1 MVNIYLPSLL
11 YHISFFSDEGVIRAI
26 APFLGPTLT
35 PSTLNSFSILVP
47 KMTLL
52 DTPYDWNYTV
62 EPQRGMHGRTF
73 SYPRG
78 RLLGGSSSA
87 SEYLGIQH
95 SILLLSHK
103 IFADYIVHQYGSDE
117 DWDRYAKVTG
127 DPGWAWK
134 NVKKYIKKVLVLFS
148 TFYDSPF
155 IPTPNF

>member
-1 MVNIYLPSLL
+1 M
-11 YHISFFSDEGVIRAI
+11 A
-26 APFLGPTLT
+26 
-35 PSTLNSFSILVP
+35 
-47 KMTLL
+47 LL

-87 SEYLGIQH
+87 SEYTEIRRWILGF
-95 SILLLSHK
+95 SHE
-103 IFADYIVHQYGSDE
+103 IYTDYMVHQYGSDE

-134 NVKKYIKKVLVLFS
+134 NVRKYVKKVLV
-148 TFYDSPF
+148 F
-155 IPTPNF
+155 ISIILLCQT